1 MEAERDLFPIIKIW
15 GIQKGFCAQQP
26 HRVLLGINSNA
37 NFFWRH
43 SHRHT
48 RNSILLIIW
57 VSLSPEKLTIT
68 PWVFSVKNVMISQR
82 SFLKYDIR
90 SPQVAQCWK
99 NLPASARDARG
110 VGSIPGL
117 GGSPGK
123 GNGNLF
129 QDSCLENIMVRG
141 TWWATVHGIAKNWTW
156 LSAHTHHLQFFLHLN
171 DSNVPRS
178 SYMWSSEWSWGQHTA
193 VLSSLFLDTCFYWC
207 PFSKK
212 PSNCYFF
219 LLLLVYFHFTSKKC
233 FIYLFFCWALIIR

>member
-1 MEAERDLFPIIKIW
+1 MEAEQDLFPIIKIW

-26 HRVLLGINSNA
+26 HRVLLSIDSNA

-48 RNSILLIIW
+48 RNNILPVIW
-57 VSLSPEKLTIT
+57 VSLSPENLTIT
-68 PWVFSVKNVMISQR
+68 PWVFSVKCVMISQR
-82 SFLKYDIR
+82 SFLKHDIR

-99 NLPASARDARG
+99 NLPANAGDARG
-110 VGSIPGL
+110 VGSIPEL
-117 GGSPGK
+117 GRYPGK

-141 TWWATVHGIAKNWTW
+141 TWWATVHGIAKNWTR
-156 LSAHTHHLQFFLHLN
+156 LSAHTHHFQFFLHLN
-171 DSNVPRS
+171 DPNAPRS
-178 SYMWSSEWSWGQHTA
+178 SYMRSPEWIWGQRMA

-207 PFSKK
+207 FFSKK

-219 LLLLVYFHFTSKKC
+219 PPAACVFSLYFQEM
-233 FIYLFFCWALIIR
+233 FFCCCCCWSLIIR